1 MTRARLTALLVIG
14 AGAFAVVAGGCGG
27 GAKQLAFRGSAVD
40 NPSPSPDFSLRDQQG
55 RTVRLSAQRGRV
67 VVIAFLYTR
76 CPDVCPII
84 AANLN
89 QALRTLGPQARDVR
103 VLAVSVDPKG
113 DTPRAVRRYVREHRL
128 LPQFRYLIGSRRQL
142 ARVWKA
148 YGVAINPNKLDLV
161 DHTAYELLV
170 DPKGIGRVIY
180 DSHVRTS
187 AVVHDI
193 RALQG

>member
-1 MTRARLTALLVIG
+1 MTRKCLTALSVIA
-14 AGAFAVVAGGCGG
+14 AGAFAVVAGCGG
-27 GAKQLAFRGSAVD
+27 GAQKLVFRGSALD
-40 NPSPSPDFSLRDQQG
+40 KPAAAPDFSLREQRG
-55 RTVRLSAQRGRV
+55 RTVQLSAQQGRV

-76 CPDVCPII
+76 CPDVCPVI

-103 VLAVSVDPKG
+103 VLAVSVDPRG

-128 LPQFRYLIGSRRQL
+128 LPQFHYLICSRRQL

-148 YGVAINPNKLDLV
+148 YGVAVNPNNLDLV

-180 DSHVRTS
+180 DSQVRTS
-187 AVVHDI
+187 AVIHDV